1 MYSNC
6 VFDSD
11 GRTRGG
17 ETGHRDGQR
26 GGNGRGGSVI
36 AEILSRDPEGQILFV
51 GSVNCLRHKPFF
63 GIAEYMRQGV
73 VSVLCPTMTDF
84 ASGRYLRQVKE
95 AVAELS
101 RERGVKRIHLI
112 YSCQWVILSTDGDLL
127 SQEIM
132 EEQGVELVLWDDSHL
147 LYGDHE

>member
-73 VSVLCPTMTDF
+73 VSV
-84 ASGRYLRQVKE
+84 
-95 AVAELS
+95 
-101 RERGVKRIHLI
+101 
-112 YSCQWVILSTDGDLL
+112 
-127 SQEIM
+127 
-132 EEQGVELVLWDDSHL
+132 
-147 LYGDHE
+147 